1 MRSRPLVVD
10 LDGTYLLTDTL
21 LESIIYVLFHKPSL
35 LLGMFLSL
43 IKGKVV
49 LKSFLAERISI
60 DVNSLP
66 RRPEVV
72 ELVRTSK
79 SAGKKIYLATAA
91 HSVIADQLTSEFTAV
106 FSTNSERNL
115 RGAEK
120 NRLLVKEFG
129 KAGFDYVGDAF
140 PDNEVWKNSHTAYL
154 VGKAAKH
161 SSWANGAVEVVR
173 LAPNRSS
180 LKALI
185 RELRPHQWVKNILI
199 FFPLIAAGLI
209 TNFPALLTVLL
220 AFVAFCSIAS
230 ATYIINDLA
239 DLENDRNHISKKMR
253 PIASGNLTILA
264 SLLASVS
271 LIALAAGLVV
281 VLNSIGFAST
291 LLIYAVLTVLYSM
304 KLKKIA
310 IVDAVT
316 LGILYTLRIVAG
328 ATVLGLPAT
337 FWLLTF
343 SLLFF
348 FSLAL
353 MKRFSELFELLSK
366 KKSKAIKGRGYISSD
381 LELVST
387 LGVASGVGAILF
399 LSLYL
404 YSGPFAPLFSHFVI
418 LWTIVPIIL
427 LWISRAW
434 LIAHRGEMNEDPV
447 LFAVKDKFTLVVGFV
462 FVSIFLFA
470 LTVG

>member
-1 MRSRPLVVD
+1 MQKRPLVVD
-10 LDGTYLLTDTL
+10 LDGTLLLSDTL
-21 LESIIYVLFHKPSL
+21 LESLIFVLFHRPSL
-35 LLGMFLSL
+35 IPAVLLNLF
-43 IKGKVV
+43 KGKSS
-49 LKSFLAERISI
+49 LKDLLTSNISI
-60 DVNSLP
+60 NISRMP
-66 RRPEVV
+66 KRKEVEDLISEAKNDGRV
-72 ELVRTSK
+72 VV
-79 SAGKKIYLATAA
+79 LATASHEIVA
-91 HSVIADQLTSEFTAV
+91 KQLSESFDEIFATNKDINLKGTAK
-106 FSTNSERNL
+106 SEV
-115 RGAEK
+115 
-120 NRLLVKEFG
+120 LVNQFG
-129 KAGFDYVGDAF
+129 SRGFDYVGDAL
-140 PDNEVWKNSHTAYL
+140 PDKQVWNNCHTAYL
-154 VGKAAKH
+154 VGKASTHPSWGKGAAEIQLLP
-161 SSWANGAVEVVR
+161 SSRNITTE
-173 LAPNRSS
+173 LF
-180 LKALI
+180 

-209 TNFPALLTVLL
+209 TNFHALSTVFL
-220 AFVAFCSIAS
+220 AFVAFCAIAS

-239 DLENDRNHISKKMR
+239 DLENDRNHISKKNR
-253 PIASGNLTILA
+253 PIASGNLSILS
-264 SLLASVS
+264 SLVASVV
-271 LIALAAGLVV
+271 LVALAVGLVV
-281 VLNSIGFAST
+281 FLNSIGFTST
-291 LLIYAVLTVLYSM
+291 LMIYAVLTVLYSM

-366 KKSKAIKGRGYISSD
+366 KKTKGIKGRGYISSD

-447 LFAVKDKFTLVVGFV
+447 LFAVKDKFTLIVGFV

>member
-1 MRSRPLVVD
+1 MNKRPLVVD
-10 LDGTYLLTDTL
+10 LDQTYLLSDTL
-21 LESIIYVLFHKPSL
+21 VELITHVLFHNPKLIPGMVRNL
-35 LLGMFLSL
+35 FLG
-43 IKGKVV
+43 KTK
-49 LKSFLAERISI
+49 LKTFLAQR
-60 DVNSLP
+60 VNLDFKLLP
-66 RRPEVV
+66 RREEVS
-72 ELVRTSK
+72 ELIHEATSQNR
-79 SAGKKIYLATAA
+79 KIILATA
-91 HSVIADQLTSEFTAV
+91 SNKLVADN
-106 FSTNSERNL
+106 FSADFDEIFASKLELNL
-115 RGAEK
+115 KGK
-120 NRLLVKEFG
+120 NKAALLLEQYG
-129 KAGFDYVGDAF
+129 PQGFDYVGDSSA
-140 PDNEVWKNSHTAYL
+140 DKEIWKYSHTAYL
-154 VGKAAKH
+154 VGKASNHPQWASGSQQIVLV
-161 SSWANGAVEVVR
+161 SSSNSFI
-173 LAPNRSS
+173 RSVY
-180 LKALI
+180 KQ
-185 RELRPHQWVKNILI
+185 LRPHQWVKNILI
-199 FFPLIAAGLI
+199 FFPLVAAGLI
-209 TNFPALLTVLL
+209 SNFPAFLTVLF
-220 AFVAFCSIAS
+220 AFVAFCAIAS
-230 ATYIINDLA
+230 ATYIINDLV
-239 DLENDRNHISKKMR
+239 DLENDRNHFSKKKR
-253 PIASGNLTILA
+253 PIASGGLSILTAMGVSFFLIFFAAIL
-264 SLLASVS
+264 V
-271 LIALAAGLVV
+271 IF
-281 VLNSIGFAST
+281 LNSIGFAST
-291 LLIYAVLTVLYSM
+291 LLIYAVLTVLYSIR
-304 KLKKIA
+304 LKKIA

-366 KKSKAIKGRGYISSD
+366 QKTKAIKGRGYISSD